1 MPPKTKAGRSKSPV
15 KKTKDTKK
23 TTAGQDDSDDEDLIA
38 SKTTAALSKATTGK
52 LSNNKNEQKPKRAA
66 RKAPKKT
73 TFNEGDFLEDSE
85 EIKKV
90 IDDLELDVRE
100 EVKEVP
106 KDKIREES
114 DEEN

>member
-1 MPPKTKAGRSKSPV
+1 
-15 KKTKDTKK
+15 
-23 TTAGQDDSDDEDLIA
+23 LIA

-52 LSNNKNEQKPKRAA
+52 LSSNKNEQKPKRGA

-73 TFNEGDFLEDSE
+73 NFNDGDFLEDSE

-90 IDDLELDVRE
+90 IDDLELDVKE
-100 EVKEVP
+100 EAKEVSNN
-106 KDKIREES
+106 KIREES